1 MNVKTNLLKKV
12 AVLSAVPALVG
23 AVALMP
29 TLGLAQSA
37 KLIKIDGSS
46 TVFPIT
52 EGVAERFQKN
62 NPSVKVTVGVSGT
75 GGGFKKFCAGE
86 TDISNASRSIK
97 DSEKELCAK
106 NGIKYIEL
114 PVAMDALTVVVNEK
128 SPIKNLTTAELKK
141 IWEPAAQGKIKTW
154 NQVNSKFPKTAMRLF
169 GPGADSGTFD
179 YFTEEIN
186 GKAGASRTDFTAS
199 EDDNVLVRGIGS
211 DPGSLGYFGFAYYIA
226 NQGKLNSV
234 SINGVK
240 PTKENVLNG
249 KYKPLSR
256 PLHIYVSNK
265 AAKKP
270 EVRSFVQYYLKNA
283 KTFISQVGY
292 IQMPDSQYT
301 SDTAKFNKF
310 R

>member
-1 MNVKTNLLKKV
+1 MTSKTKTLKQV
-12 AVLSAVPALVG
+12 AAASAMLAVAATSVITVQQAVLA
-23 AVALMP
+23 
-29 TLGLAQSA
+29 A
-37 KLIKIDGSS
+37 KVIKIDGSS

-62 NPSVKVTVGVSGT
+62 NPTVKVTVGVSGT

-86 TDISNASRSIK
+86 TDISNASRPIK

-106 NGIKYIEL
+106 NGIKYMEM
-114 PVAMDALTVVVNEK
+114 PVAYDALTVVVNQN
-128 SPIKNLTTAELKK
+128 SPVTALTTAELKK

-154 NQVNSKFPKTAMRLF
+154 NQVNSKFPNTPIRLF

-186 GKAGASRTDFTAS
+186 GKSGASRTDFTAS
-199 EDDNVLVRGIGS
+199 EDDNVLVRGVGG
-211 DPGSLGYFGFAYYIA
+211 DKGSLGYFGFAYYLA

-234 SINGVK
+234 AINGVK

-256 PLHIYVSNK
+256 PVFIYVSDK
-265 AAKKP
+265 AAKKG
-270 EVRSFVQYYLKNA
+270 EVRAFVQYYLKNA
-283 KTFISQVGY
+283 KPFVDRVGY
-292 IQMPDSQYT
+292 IALPDSQYN
-301 SDTAKFNKF
+301 SVASRFNAF